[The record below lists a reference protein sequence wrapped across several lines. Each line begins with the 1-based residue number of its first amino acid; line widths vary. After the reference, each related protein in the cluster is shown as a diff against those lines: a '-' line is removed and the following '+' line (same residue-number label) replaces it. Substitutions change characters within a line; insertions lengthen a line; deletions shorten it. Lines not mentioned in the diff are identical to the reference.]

1 MERQSL
7 AQDGVWNGNVGLDG
21 PRTAGGGEGPDTRG
35 SAFAPCRFGE
45 VRHARVHGFVVIVA
59 STGMRRGEAC
69 APRREYINF
78 VQGTVTV
85 DESVVAAAGGA
96 RIKTPKS
103 VRADGPLL
111 WTG

>member
-1 MERQSL
+1 MPKTVSGTEMSDWMVHEQPEAVRVPTLQEVRSL
-7 AQDGVWNGNVGLDG
+7 LA
-21 PRTAGGGEGPDTRG
+21 ASE
-35 SAFAPCRFGE
+35 RFG
-45 VRHARVHGFVVIVA
+45 ARVHGFVVIVA

-78 VQGTVTV
+78 VQGTVTI